1 MSPTKDSIIC
11 LLKFLHN
18 LKHEEIHY
26 IRINKKVNINDD
38 VTVIRIYKHTILQEL
53 KKKRF
58 LALEINAWIFWPV
71 FFYYNQ
77 SGTFTSRYTYE
88 SSN

>member
-18 LKHEEIHY
+18 LKREEIHY

-38 VTVIRIYKHTILQEL
+38 VTVIIRIYKHTILQEL
-53 KKKRF
+53 KKKCV
-58 LALEINAWIFWPV
+58 LALEIKSIYC

-77 SGTFTSRYTYE
+77 WGINTSRYT
-88 SSN
+88 